1 MRSDEPGI
9 VYRASAYPVV
19 EPERGRDERERKRE
33 ERLVEREEIQ
43 EILSAIPRTLHG
55 ICDR

>member
-1 MRSDEPGI
+1 MC
-9 VYRASAYPVV
+9 RALAYPVV
-19 EPERGRDERERKRE
+19 EPERGRDERKRKRE

-43 EILSAIPRTLHG
+43 EILSAIPRTLRG